1 MEWMQEHVEILGWL
15 ATSLFTVSFVVKTQK
30 SLLRAQMVAA
40 SLWLL
45 YGVLIHKMPVVVAN
59 VLVASGSIYKQIRLA
74 MEEKKNPG
82 HTQAV

>member
-1 MEWMQEHVEILGWL
+1 MEWMQEHVEILGWI

-59 VLVASGSIYKQIRLA
+59 VLVAGGSIYKQIRLA
-74 MEEKKNPG
+74 LEEKKNSG
-82 HTQAV
+82 QTTAL